1 MKGLKKVQK
10 IIGILMLI
18 LVCIIVIY
26 GVFIFL
32 PNKNNKQELEV
43 EEEIK
48 YGYITYKR
56 DSKEYK
62 EIFNKLKSV
71 LEQDTIDY
79 SKYAEYIGE
88 LFVMDFY
95 TLDNKTNK
103 NDVGGIQ
110 YLKEELKENFILNAT
125 NTMYKYIENS
135 DDRNTKLPIV
145 KGISS
150 VIVTKGTYEIDKI
163 SYEAYII
170 DLTFDYEKDLGYD
183 STASI
188 TAIKDDEKLY
198 IVEKK

>member
-135 DDRNTKLPIV
+135 DDRNTELPIV

>member
-10 IIGILMLI
+10 IIGILILI

-135 DDRNTKLPIV
+135 DDRNTELPIV